1 MRVLGLMSGTS
12 ADGIDVALVRVT
24 GRGRNLRT
32 RLERFCTFPYPAAV
46 RSAVLRVANANR
58 QPIVSV
64 AEISQLHFL
73 LGELYAEAVQRA
85 CRRFR
90 VSLKRIDLSGC
101 HGQTVYHQPRSER
114 FAGRRVA
121 STLQLGEA
129 QVLAERTGQP
139 VVANF
144 RPRDL
149 AAGGQGA
156 PLVPFVDYL
165 LYRHPQRG
173 RVALNI
179 GGIANVTV
187 IPAGARPEQVIAFD
201 TGPGNMVIDAVVER
215 LTRGRQ
221 RFDRN
226 GRLAASGR
234 PNKGAVKS
242 MLNHWFFRRPPPKS
256 CGREQFGA
264 SFASWFLMGRR
275 DRKAV
280 DRIRTVTEYTI
291 GSIVYAFK
299 RFILPHSRIDEVIV
313 SGGGA
318 RNDFLMRRLQEEL
331 PGLRFL
337 PAGKLGVDEKAGE
350 ALAAEDFADVGFA
363 DGAFA
368 EDAPSIAAQIH
379 HRRSQQG
386 LRLAAIEDERQAVA
400 DLFHHLGGIGAGG
413 EAGEVGAGA
422 GDGRA
427 QGGNHRAGNLRVR
440 QAQGDAA
447 GAAGHLEGHAR
458 RGFDHDRQRSRPEAL
473 RQLEEGVR
481 QLGDELA
488 ALLHGGDENGQGAAL
503 GPAFDFI
510 DAGYG
515 REIERVGGQP
525 VESVGG
531 NADHL
536 APPDELDGALD
547 GARLRAVG

>member
-12 ADGIDVALVRVT
+12 ADGIDVAFVRVT

-90 VSLKRIDLSGC
+90 VPLKRIDLIGC
-101 HGQTVYHQPRSER
+101 HGQTVYHQPRPEL
-114 FAGRRVA
+114 FAGRRIA

-129 QVLAERTGQP
+129 QVLAQRTGIP

-165 LYRHPQRG
+165 LYRHPRRG

-201 TGPGNMVIDAVVER
+201 TGPGNMLIDAVVEAV
-215 LTRGRQ
+215 TRGRQ
-221 RFDRN
+221 KFDRH

-337 PAGKLGVDEKAGE
+337 PAGKLGVDEKAKE
-350 ALAAEDFADVGFA
+350 
-363 DGAFA
+363 AFA
-368 EDAPSIAAQIH
+368 FAVLAYQTWHGEPGNLPSATGA
-379 HRRSQQG
+379 RR
-386 LRLAAIEDERQAVA
+386 AVA
-400 DLFHHLGGIGAGG
+400 LGTI
-413 EAGEVGAGA
+413 VP
-422 GDGRA
+422 GR
-427 QGGNHRAGNLRVR
+427 R
-440 QAQGDAA
+440 
-447 GAAGHLEGHAR
+447 
-458 RGFDHDRQRSRPEAL
+458 
-473 RQLEEGVR
+473 
-481 QLGDELA
+481 
-488 ALLHGGDENGQGAAL
+488 
-503 GPAFDFI
+503 
-510 DAGYG
+510 
-515 REIERVGGQP
+515 
-525 VESVGG
+525 
-531 NADHL
+531 
-536 APPDELDGALD
+536 
-547 GARLRAVG
+547 

>member
-90 VSLKRIDLSGC
+90 VPLKRIDLIGC
-101 HGQTVYHQPRSER
+101 HGQTVYHQPRPEL
-114 FAGRRVA
+114 FAGRRIA

-129 QVLAERTGQP
+129 QVLAQRTGIP

-165 LYRHPQRG
+165 LYRHPRRG

-201 TGPGNMVIDAVVER
+201 TGPGNMLIDAVVEAV
-215 LTRGRQ
+215 TRGRQ
-221 RFDRN
+221 KFDRH

-337 PAGKLGVDEKAGE
+337 PAGKLGVDEKAKE
-350 ALAAEDFADVGFA
+350 
-363 DGAFA
+363 AFA
-368 EDAPSIAAQIH
+368 FAVLAYQTWHGEPGNLPSATGA
-379 HRRSQQG
+379 RR
-386 LRLAAIEDERQAVA
+386 AVA
-400 DLFHHLGGIGAGG
+400 LGTI
-413 EAGEVGAGA
+413 VP
-422 GDGRA
+422 GR
-427 QGGNHRAGNLRVR
+427 R
-440 QAQGDAA
+440 
-447 GAAGHLEGHAR
+447 
-458 RGFDHDRQRSRPEAL
+458 
-473 RQLEEGVR
+473 
-481 QLGDELA
+481 
-488 ALLHGGDENGQGAAL
+488 
-503 GPAFDFI
+503 
-510 DAGYG
+510 
-515 REIERVGGQP
+515 
-525 VESVGG
+525 
-531 NADHL
+531 
-536 APPDELDGALD
+536 
-547 GARLRAVG
+547 

>member
-90 VSLKRIDLSGC
+90 VPLKRIDLIGC
-101 HGQTVYHQPRSER
+101 HGQTVYHQPRPEL
-114 FAGRRVA
+114 FAGRRIA

-129 QVLAERTGQP
+129 QVLAQRTGIP

-165 LYRHPQRG
+165 LYRHPRRG

-201 TGPGNMVIDAVVER
+201 TGPGNMLIDAVVEAV
-215 LTRGRQ
+215 TRGRQ
-221 RFDRN
+221 KFDRH
-226 GRLAASGR
+226 GRRAASGR

-337 PAGKLGVDEKAGE
+337 PAGKLGVDEKAKE
-350 ALAAEDFADVGFA
+350 
-363 DGAFA
+363 AFA
-368 EDAPSIAAQIH
+368 FAVLAYQTWHGEPGNLPSATGA
-379 HRRSQQG
+379 RR
-386 LRLAAIEDERQAVA
+386 AVA
-400 DLFHHLGGIGAGG
+400 LGTI
-413 EAGEVGAGA
+413 VP
-422 GDGRA
+422 GR
-427 QGGNHRAGNLRVR
+427 R
-440 QAQGDAA
+440 
-447 GAAGHLEGHAR
+447 
-458 RGFDHDRQRSRPEAL
+458 
-473 RQLEEGVR
+473 
-481 QLGDELA
+481 
-488 ALLHGGDENGQGAAL
+488 
-503 GPAFDFI
+503 
-510 DAGYG
+510 
-515 REIERVGGQP
+515 
-525 VESVGG
+525 
-531 NADHL
+531 
-536 APPDELDGALD
+536 
-547 GARLRAVG
+547 

>member
-24 GRGRNLRT
+24 GRGRNLRA

-90 VSLKRIDLSGC
+90 VPLKRIDLIGC
-101 HGQTVYHQPRSER
+101 HGQTVYHQPRPEL
-114 FAGRRVA
+114 FAGRRIA

-129 QVLAERTGQP
+129 QVLAQRTGIP

-165 LYRHPQRG
+165 LYRHPRRG

-201 TGPGNMVIDAVVER
+201 TGPGNMLIDAVVEAV
-215 LTRGRQ
+215 TRGRQ
-221 RFDRN
+221 KFDRH

-337 PAGKLGVDEKAGE
+337 PAGKLGVDEKAKE
-350 ALAAEDFADVGFA
+350 
-363 DGAFA
+363 AFA
-368 EDAPSIAAQIH
+368 FAVLAYQTWHGEPGNLPSATGA
-379 HRRSQQG
+379 RR
-386 LRLAAIEDERQAVA
+386 AVA
-400 DLFHHLGGIGAGG
+400 LGTI
-413 EAGEVGAGA
+413 VP
-422 GDGRA
+422 GR
-427 QGGNHRAGNLRVR
+427 R
-440 QAQGDAA
+440 
-447 GAAGHLEGHAR
+447 
-458 RGFDHDRQRSRPEAL
+458 
-473 RQLEEGVR
+473 
-481 QLGDELA
+481 
-488 ALLHGGDENGQGAAL
+488 
-503 GPAFDFI
+503 
-510 DAGYG
+510 
-515 REIERVGGQP
+515 
-525 VESVGG
+525 
-531 NADHL
+531 
-536 APPDELDGALD
+536 
-547 GARLRAVG
+547 